1 FDVFLCYNSVDGA
14 EVKRIGER
22 LQEEEILPWLDEWE
36 LRPGMPW
43 QPALE
48 EQINS
53 IKSAAVFVGKSGR
66 GPWQDME
73 IYALLRKF
81 VNREKKIP
89 VIPVILPDCI
99 DVPNLPIFLEG
110 MTWVDFRKGEPD
122 PMEMLMW

>member
-1 FDVFLCYNSVDGA
+1 VQ
-14 EVKRIGER
+14 KIGER
-22 LQEEEILPWLDEWE
+22 LQEEEILPWLDVWE

-73 IYALLRKF
+73 IYALLSST
-81 VNREKKIP
+81 
-89 VIPVILPDCI
+89 LY
-99 DVPNLPIFLEG
+99 IFG
-110 MTWVDFRKGEPD
+110 RKGDQSPAVVR
-122 PMEMLMW
+122 